1 MKTLI
6 KLFTYGS
13 LQHNDVQENLFG
25 RILIGT
31 PETLI
36 GYALKEIKIEEEF
49 GIVHYPII
57 VETHQP
63 EDTINGIVYDI
74 TTIELHQTD
83 LYEGLHY
90 KRVEVHLQSN
100 QKAWAYS
107 VTTKRHY

>member
-1 MKTLI
+1 ME
-6 KLFTYGS
+6 KLFAYANLKEEE
-13 LQHNDVQENLFG
+13 LQKDLFG

-36 GYALKEIKIEEEF
+36 GYIIKDIQIEEEF
-49 GIVHYPII
+49 GLVHDPII
-57 VETHQP
+57 SETPKP
-63 EDTINGIVYDI
+63 EDTITGIVYNI
-74 TTIELHQTD
+74 SRQELHQVD

-107 VTTKRHY
+107 AAV

>member
-1 MKTLI
+1 ME
-6 KLFTYGS
+6 KLFAYGS
-13 LQHNDVQENLFG
+13 LQNEDIQKDLFG
-25 RILIGT
+25 RILDGT

-36 GYALKEIKIEEEF
+36 GYIVKEIQIEEEF
-49 GIVHYPII
+49 GIVRYPII

-63 EDTINGIVYDI
+63 KDTINGIVYEI
-74 TTIELHQTD
+74 TTKELHQAD

-107 VTTKRHY
+107 ATT